1 MIKPRVKLAIWL
13 CWFLIVPPGMWL
25 TYHYDPPQISGF
37 HIDILAFFLLISVVA
52 AMPIV
57 INNTPIFLIQWLSL
71 TVFLLFGLFIEM
83 LLFQIAVIVLL
94 VKLRIP
100 KEQLFR
106 FPLNSI
112 LFFIVSFCSASIY
125 YTLGGAHHVDFI
137 HNPDAIWPAF
147 MYGISSYAVNQ
158 IVLAFILWIVY
169 GRKSSFYDKDF
180 VWETATTLTTFP
192 LGLILYVLYQE
203 VGLLT
208 LLYVGIP
215 FISLSIILKLYYS
228 SDKINQYLQKA
239 TEIGNQL
246 AAQLQV
252 NEVVDLFIEKLTGML
267 PVDYAYILDVV
278 EGKELHLLR
287 SYEKGTIRPVDM
299 RPIKK
304 NDGICGF
311 VLSTGKS
318 ALFNSK
324 KEWKKFKT
332 GYIPETV
339 ESVLSVPIVRNNQII
354 GVLFLAS
361 NHKRAFEKPQLMIV
375 EILCSHFAVALE
387 NAKNYE
393 KTKEYSEKCPITKIY
408 NYRYFENILFEEFNM
423 LEQNKRQRLSLLILD
438 IDHFKKINDTYGH
451 HSGNEILRELAARL
465 TNLIGNKGTVARY
478 GGEEFVILLP
488 DMKKVDAL
496 ELAEIVRQTIANCPF
511 TLLQTFDHE
520 GKRHMINIT
529 ASIGA
534 AAAPED
540 ADDPLALIRHADRA
554 LYGAKRAG
562 RNQVAEY
569 EK

>member
-1 MIKPRVKLAIWL
+1 
-13 CWFLIVPPGMWL
+13 
-25 TYHYDPPQISGF
+25 
-37 HIDILAFFLLISVVA
+37 
-52 AMPIV
+52 
-57 INNTPIFLIQWLSL
+57 
-71 TVFLLFGLFIEM
+71 
-83 LLFQIAVIVLL
+83 
-94 VKLRIP
+94 
-100 KEQLFR
+100 
-106 FPLNSI
+106 
-112 LFFIVSFCSASIY
+112 
-125 YTLGGAHHVDFI
+125 
-137 HNPDAIWPAF
+137 

-203 VGLLT
+203 VGLLA

-324 KEWKKFKT
+324 K
-332 GYIPETV
+332 
-339 ESVLSVPIVRNNQII
+339 N
-354 GVLFLAS
+354 
-361 NHKRAFEKPQLMIV
+361 
-375 EILCSHFAVALE
+375 
-387 NAKNYE
+387 
-393 KTKEYSEKCPITKIY
+393 
-408 NYRYFENILFEEFNM
+408 
-423 LEQNKRQRLSLLILD
+423 
-438 IDHFKKINDTYGH
+438 
-451 HSGNEILRELAARL
+451 
-465 TNLIGNKGTVARY
+465 
-478 GGEEFVILLP
+478 
-488 DMKKVDAL
+488 
-496 ELAEIVRQTIANCPF
+496 
-511 TLLQTFDHE
+511 
-520 GKRHMINIT
+520 
-529 ASIGA
+529 
-534 AAAPED
+534 
-540 ADDPLALIRHADRA
+540 
-554 LYGAKRAG
+554 G
-562 RNQVAEY
+562 RNLKLGIYPRQLKAS
-569 EK
+569 